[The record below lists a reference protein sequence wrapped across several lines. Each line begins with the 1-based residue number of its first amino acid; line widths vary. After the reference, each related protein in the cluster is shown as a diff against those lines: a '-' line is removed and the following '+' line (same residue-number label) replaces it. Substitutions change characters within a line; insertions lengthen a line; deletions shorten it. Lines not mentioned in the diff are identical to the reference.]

1 MISKTMQ
8 HASSVL
14 LCITLFAA
22 GAQAQQTDSSQAQ
35 TSTQSSQVMSS
46 YSAPTVAP
54 MTSDQ
59 LDALVAPI
67 ALYPDALV
75 AQVLGAAAAPDQVSA
90 AALWLAQNNSL
101 TGTALAQ
108 AVDQQTWDPSIKAL
122 TQFPDVLNNLAGNLG
137 WTSELGQAFQNQQG
151 DVMAAVQVMRA
162 KAQAAGTLQ
171 STPQINVVQQSP
183 QTIVI
188 QPADPDVVYVPQYNP
203 TVVYGTPYVVPLYTP
218 RVVVAAP
225 VVSYGPAI
233 RIGVAFGGGSFVGGG
248 GFVGGGFAWGWHSWN
263 CNWGGGGGGSS
274 VVYQHNTYI
283 HNTTY
288 INNHTTYNNYHP
300 WGPGPHGPGPYGP
313 HPYNPNG
320 FQPNGGGYRPNGGN
334 EPNSRGY
341 RPNVNG
347 NSANGGGYRP
357 NGGGYGPNNGPN
369 GDRHVPGD
377 VPNGDRNGDR
387 GLIGGNGGVQHQ
399 PNGDDRRPGSFGGN
413 QARNHMS
420 GDGPASRAESNRGQA
435 SMNRGASHPVAH
447 RQPAMRAQAP
457 HSPAP
462 RGGGRGRG

>member
-8 HASSVL
+8 QHAPTVL
-14 LCITLFAA
+14 ICISLFAA
-22 GAQAQQTDSSQAQ
+22 GAQAQQIDSSQAQ
-35 TSTQSSQVMSS
+35 TSTQSSQAMRS
-46 YSAPTVAP
+46 YAASTVAP
-54 MTSDQ
+54 MTAEQ

-90 AALWLAQNNSL
+90 AALWLAQNNNL

-108 AVDQQTWDPSIKAL
+108 AVDQQTWDPSIRAL

-137 WTSELGQAFQNQQG
+137 WTSELGQAFQNQQS

-162 KAQAAGTLQ
+162 KAQAAGNLQ
-171 STPQINVVQQSP
+171 STPQIKVVQQSP

-188 QPADPDVVYVPQYNP
+188 PPANPDVVYVPQYNP
-203 TVVYGTPYVVPLYTP
+203 TIVYGTPYVVPLYTP
-218 RVVVAAP
+218 PVVVAGP

-233 RIGVAFGGGSFVGGG
+233 RIGVAFGGGG

-263 CNWGGGGGGSS
+263 CNWGGGGGGGGS

-313 HPYNPNG
+313 HPYIV
-320 FQPNGGGYRPNGGN
+320 
-334 EPNSRGY
+334 EDSRSTRRLSSVVRKNRTACTGKF
-341 RPNVNG
+341 RRTSPRVLLADWVILPG
-347 NSANGGGYRP
+347 LLPPPQSTEHRCSTDILSASS
-357 NGGGYGPNNGPN
+357 
-369 GDRHVPGD
+369 
-377 VPNGDRNGDR
+377 
-387 GLIGGNGGVQHQ
+387 Q
-399 PNGDDRRPGSFGGN
+399 RRETRQKVG
-413 QARNHMS
+413 Q
-420 GDGPASRAESNRGQA
+420 RAT
-435 SMNRGASHPVAH
+435 
-447 RQPAMRAQAP
+447 
-457 HSPAP
+457 
-462 RGGGRGRG
+462 

>member
-1 MISKTMQ
+1 MIFKTMQ

-22 GAQAQQTDSSQAQ
+22 GAQAQQTDGTQAQ
-35 TSTQSSQVMSS
+35 TSTQTSQAMPS
-46 YSAPTVAP
+46 YLSPTVAP
-54 MTSDQ
+54 MTADQ

-75 AQVLGAAAAPDQVSA
+75 AQVLGAAAAPDQISA

-101 TGTALAQ
+101 TGTSLAQ

-137 WTSELGQAFQNQQG
+137 WTSELGQAFQNQQS

-171 STPQINVVQQSP
+171 STQQIKVVQQSP

-188 QPADPDVVYVPQYNP
+188 QPANPDVVYVPQYNP

-218 RVVVAAP
+218 PLVVAGP

-233 RIGVAFGGGSFVGGG
+233 RIGVAFGGGG

-263 CNWGGGGGGSS
+263 CNWGGGGGGGS

-300 WGPGPHGPGPYGP
+300 WGPGPHGPAPYGP

-320 FQPNGGGYRPNGGN
+320 FQPNGGGYRPNG
-334 EPNSRGY
+334 
-341 RPNVNG
+341 NG
-347 NSANGGGYRP
+347 NDANGGRYRP

-369 GDRHVPGD
+369 GNRHVPSD
-377 VPNGDRNGDR
+377 VPNGGRNGDH

-399 PNGDDRRPGSFGGN
+399 PNEDDRRLGSFGGN

-420 GDGPASRAESNRGQA
+420 GDGPASRAESNRGRA
-435 SMNRGASHPVAH
+435 SMDRPASHPVAH
-447 RQPAMRAQAP
+447 RPPAMHAQAP

-462 RGGGRGRG
+462 RGGRGRG